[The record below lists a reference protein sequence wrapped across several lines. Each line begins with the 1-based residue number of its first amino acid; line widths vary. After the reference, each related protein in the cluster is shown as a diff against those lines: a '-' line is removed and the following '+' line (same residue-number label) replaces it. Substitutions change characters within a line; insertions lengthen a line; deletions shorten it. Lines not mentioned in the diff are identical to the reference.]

1 MKLMKRIWRILTPE
15 QKRIFVVLFFM
26 MLIGAGLETMG
37 TGLILPLIEVA
48 MTPESVEGSGTMGK
62 LYKLSGAD
70 SPTHFLIM
78 LVIVL
83 IIVYVVKDVY
93 LYFMYYAQYK
103 FVTDGQYNTSR
114 VLFREYVNRPYEFYL
129 NASTPIVIRSI
140 VSDVN
145 GVYNLIRTMLEL
157 FTDVIIFAA
166 LFVLSMS
173 TNVIMT
179 LIMTVILAFILL
191 INKKV
196 FGPILHD
203 YGVDVQKENANVT
216 KWLLQAMDGMKETKM
231 LNKEGYFVGRYE
243 QSSKRLAHISL
254 MQQAVGNVP
263 RYSIETV
270 IIVAILAMVG
280 VFLGNG
286 TNSTQLIGQVAV
298 LAMVAIRIM
307 PTANR
312 IVNAFNSIDYYRPTL
327 DSVEDT
333 IVHAHEIKAEQLF
346 IDYSKSVEK
355 MPFHDVIRLENITYR
370 YPKTDVDILK
380 DSSLDIH
387 IGRSIGFVGPSGAG
401 KSTTVDILLGL
412 LTPTSGKVTV
422 DGQDIQGHLHNWHA
436 NVGYVPQM
444 MFMLDDSIRRNVAY
458 GVADEEID
466 DERVWHALK
475 EAQIDTYVRSLPE
488 GLDAS
493 IGERGIRIS
502 GGQRQRIGIARALY
516 NDPEVMVFDEAT
528 SALDNDTEKA
538 IMQAIEALH
547 GKKTLII
554 VAHRLT
560 TIEKCDEVYR
570 VEGQTFHRER

>member
-1 MKLMKRIWRILTPE
+1 
-15 QKRIFVVLFFM
+15 M
-26 MLIGAGLETMG
+26 MLIGAALETMG

-48 MTPESVEGSGTMGK
+48 MDPTSVEGKGTMGS
-62 LYKLSGAD
+62 LYALSGAS
-70 SPTHFLIM
+70 SPTGFLMM
-78 LVIVL
+78 LVVVL
-83 IIVYVVKDVY
+83 IVIYVAKDVY

-103 FVTDGQYNTSR
+103 FVAEGQYNTGR

-129 NASTPIVIRSI
+129 NASTPVVIRSI

-145 GVYNLIRTMLEL
+145 GVYNLIKTLLEL

-166 LFVLSMS
+166 LFALSMK
-173 TNVIMT
+173 TNVVMT
-179 LIMTVILAFILL
+179 LIMTLTLALILL
-191 INKKV
+191 LNKKL
-196 FGPILHD
+196 FGPILQR
-203 YGVDVQKENANVT
+203 YGHEVQQENSNVT
-216 KWLLQAMDGMKETKM
+216 KWLLQAMDGMKENKM
-231 LNKEGYFVGRYE
+231 LNKEGYFISQYE
-243 QSSKRLAHISL
+243 KSSAHLAHISL

-280 VFLGNG
+280 FFLSNG

-312 IVNAFNSIDYYRPTL
+312 IVNAFNNIDYYRPTL

-346 IDYSKSVEK
+346 IDYSRPVEK
-355 MPFHDVIRLENITYR
+355 LPFHDVIRMEHITYH
-370 YPKTDVDILK
+370 YPKTNVDILK
-380 DSSLDIH
+380 DASLDIH
-387 IGRSIGFVGPSGAG
+387 IGKSIGFVGPSGAG

-412 LTPTSGKVTV
+412 LTPTAGRVTV
-422 DGQDIQGHLHNWHA
+422 DGRDIRDSLHNWHA

-458 GVADEEID
+458 GVPDEDID
-466 DERVWHALK
+466 DDRVWYALK

-528 SALDNDTEKA
+528 SALDNETEKA
-538 IMQAIEALH
+538 IMQAIETLH